1 MIPKKKEELGE
12 VDYEMEKRGD
22 EISLK
27 DKRRKRWLMK
37 RGEKKDEEIMGYKE
51 RGEKKVDGVKL
62 FYEDGRRE
70 R

>member
-1 MIPKKKEELGE
+1 
-12 VDYEMEKRGD
+12 
-22 EISLK
+22 
-27 DKRRKRWLMK
+27 MK